1 MARVGRH
8 LGALPLHRQQLFELS
23 FVGNIQWI
31 CAALL
36 DKGLTLLSPTLH
48 LQTQQPLV
56 FLRPVA
62 RIDGFLPAPVQII
75 LSETNPES
83 AG

>member
-1 MARVGRH
+1 MVARVGRH

-36 DKGLTLLSPTLH
+36 DKGLTLLSPPRNVGHEL
-48 LQTQQPLV
+48 LLALLL
-56 FLRPVA
+56 FR
-62 RIDGFLPAPVQII
+62 
-75 LSETNPES
+75 
-83 AG
+83 